1 MAPECIVLVSTEGG
15 VGGWG
20 GWVVPGEARAPT
32 KGEAR
37 HYGSLALALR
47 ARQAAQQRRLC
58 IPHFAPLAS
67 SYDTRFNR

>member
-37 HYGSLALALR
+37 HYGSFSLGFTLQLR
-47 ARQAAQQRRLC
+47 VQ
-58 IPHFAPLAS
+58 PS
-67 SYDTRFNR
+67 SVVFVFRPSS